1 MLSSSSGSWRNSQS
15 GFNKYAESALW
26 IYDEFKIRSCSGN
39 FQKIHERRLV
49 AEYFFSR
56 VTGKKA
62 RKFSTRGLHHA
73 FLWVSKKCSKA
84 VLENALSA
92 NYKEIIFLKSERAI
106 SYGITNMRALFTDL
120 VTFVPLF
127 QIKLLYRYKKF
138 SEQYIS
144 FLFVQN
150 FEKYL

>member
-1 MLSSSSGSWRNSQS
+1 MLEG
-15 GFNKYAESALW
+15 
-26 IYDEFKIRSCSGN
+26 CSGKCIIS
-39 FQKIHERRLV
+39 QK
-49 AEYFFSR
+49 
-56 VTGKKA
+56 
-62 RKFSTRGLHHA
+62 LHI
-73 FLWVSKKCSKA
+73 LQSKNIKII
-84 VLENALSA
+84 A